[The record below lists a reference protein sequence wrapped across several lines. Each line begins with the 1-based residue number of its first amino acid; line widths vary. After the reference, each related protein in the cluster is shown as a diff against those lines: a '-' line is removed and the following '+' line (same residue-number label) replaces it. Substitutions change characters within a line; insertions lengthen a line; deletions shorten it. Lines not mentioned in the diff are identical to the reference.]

1 MRRATEEKEV
11 AVVMRRTLVRITSLV
26 MACVTFPLLAGMFSD
41 VGLVASAF
49 VAEGGCEELR
59 LFQSTEAKNFRE
71 IATSGFTI
79 HPYPAVEAL
88 DIDNAVAKHEFLGL
102 GASLTDASAW
112 VLARMPREK
121 REKLL
126 HELFTPDGCNLGAIR
141 LNIGASD
148 YSTGIYS
155 YDDTP
160 GDMEMK
166 DFTLARD
173 DEFLVPMAKAIKVI
187 RPDVFVFAS
196 PWSPPGWMK
205 TSGLMIG
212 GSLKDEY
219 MPALANYLVRYVQG
233 YGERGIAID
242 AVTPQNE
249 TMYDAAGQ
257 YPCCTYSAEKEGV
270 FVRDF
275 LAPAFRDAGIVT
287 KIWVH
292 DHNPDIGGTKG
303 GGVARVRNLLALP
316 GVEESIDGVAWHC
329 YGVPTDSTNL
339 PPLKA
344 EYPKLHFYHTENG
357 PHIINND
364 RTEWWWSAKVFG
376 MIQDGCEMFT
386 SWNLC
391 LDELGTPTTGAH
403 LCGGFVVVDS
413 ETHEVSY
420 SSQYRLFR
428 HIGPF
433 VKHGAH
439 VMEVS
444 GSRDGARLILFR
456 NPDGEYVLVVACDGT
471 LVRDIL
477 RKRIVIKYKGKYKSL
492 PLPGGQWSVSTL
504 VFK

>member
-1 MRRATEEKEV
+1 MTAFT
-11 AVVMRRTLVRITSLV
+11 AM
-26 MACVTFPLLAGMFSD
+26 LA
-41 VGLVASAF
+41 AAF
-49 VAEGGCEELR
+49 VAWEGEDTLHLYQTAEER
-59 LFQSTEAKNFRE
+59 DFRE

-79 HPYPAVEAL
+79 HPYPGAEAL
-88 DIDNAVAKHEFLGL
+88 DVDNAVEKHKFLGL

-112 VLARMPREK
+112 ILANMPKEK
-121 REKLL
+121 REKMLRD
-126 HELFTPDGCNLGAIR
+126 LFTPEGCNLGAIR

-148 YSTGIYS
+148 YSTGLYT
-155 YDDTP
+155 YNDTP
-160 GDMEMK
+160 DDVEMK
-166 DFTLARD
+166 NFSLARD
-173 DEFLVPMAKAIKVI
+173 DEFLVPMAKAVKAI

-212 GSLKDEY
+212 GTVKNEF
-219 MPALANYLVRYVQG
+219 MPALANYFVKYVQG
-233 YGERGIAID
+233 YGERSIAID

-249 TMYDAAGQ
+249 TMCETFGQ
-257 YPCCTYSAEKEGV
+257 YPCCTYSAEQEGV

-275 LAPAFRDAGIVT
+275 LSPALRKAGLAT

-292 DHNPDIGGTKG
+292 DHNPNTSGFEGDSI
-303 GGVARVRNLLALP
+303 ARVKNLLAMP
-316 GVEESIDGVAWHC
+316 GVEGCIDGVAWHC
-329 YGVPTDSTNL
+329 YGKPTDSTNL

-344 EYPKLHFYHTENG
+344 EHPKLHFYHTENG
-357 PHIINND
+357 PHVFMKD

-391 LDELGTPTTGAH
+391 LDELGTPASGAH

-413 ETHEVSY
+413 ETYDVTY
-420 SSQYRLFR
+420 SPQYRLFR

-433 VKHGAH
+433 VKRGAR
-439 VMEVS
+439 VMEVT
-444 GSRDGARLILFR
+444 GSRDGTRLVLFR
-456 NPDGEYVLVVACDGT
+456 NPNGEHVLVVACDGT
-471 LVRDIL
+471 LVRGAQRRRL
-477 RKRIVIKYKGKYKSL
+477 VVKYRGKYKSL